1 VSSVTGEKLIDFE
14 PRKFFQHSQL
24 VASTGS
30 SNGCSQRVSVGQARS
45 QGGLQLCL
53 SSTQHHQERRN
64 VFKLHC
70 TKS

>member
-45 QGGLQLCL
+45 QGAKACIDLPVAKVA
-53 SSTQHHQERRN
+53 SS
-64 VFKLHC
+64 FA
-70 TKS
+70 